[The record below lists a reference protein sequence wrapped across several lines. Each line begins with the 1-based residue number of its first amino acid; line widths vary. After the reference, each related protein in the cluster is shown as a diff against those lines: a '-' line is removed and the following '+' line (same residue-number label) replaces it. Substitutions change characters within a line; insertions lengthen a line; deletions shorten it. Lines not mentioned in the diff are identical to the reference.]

1 MHWKLRN
8 NFTSRHILYAKHQ
21 QMMERLGSNNKQQT
35 TNNKQQTTNNKQHQ
49 QQRCT
54 KILAKNTHIIRFGL
68 VCVFP
73 IVCDKT
79 CENKLYLYLY
89 FVHSTTQN

>member
-1 MHWKLRN
+1 MPNINRWWRGWGL
-8 NFTSRHILYAKHQ
+8 TT
-21 QMMERLGSNNKQQT
+21 NNKQQT
-35 TNNKQQTTNNKQHQ
+35 TNNKQQTTS
-49 QQRCT
+49 T
-54 KILAKNTHIIRFGL
+54 TEMYKILAKNTHIIRFGL